1 MTKHKVVDMERK
13 KDRARRYAG
22 YYCTL
27 SDGRHVNSWVSSDE
41 LDLEFH
47 GVDLKTVCKLA
58 VERASE
64 SALASGEIIV
74 PRALLVEVEQREQ
87 EGGRR

>member
-1 MTKHKVVDMERK
+1 MPKHKVVDMERK
-13 KDRARRYAG
+13 KDRARRYTG

-27 SDGRHVNSWVSSDE
+27 SDGRKVNAWVSSDE

-47 GVDLKTVCKLA
+47 GVDLKTVCKLS
-58 VERASE
+58 VERAPE
-64 SALASGEIIV
+64 SALTSGEVIAS
-74 PRALLVEVEQREQ
+74 RALLIEVEQRE

>member
-13 KDRARRYAG
+13 KDRARRYTG
-22 YYCTL
+22 YHCTL
-27 SDGRHVNSWVSSDE
+27 SDGRQVNSWVSSDE

-58 VERASE
+58 VERAAE
-64 SALASGEIIV
+64 SALASGEV
-74 PRALLVEVEQREQ
+74 VASRALLIEVEQRE

>member
-1 MTKHKVVDMERK
+1 MAKHKVVDMERK

-22 YYCTL
+22 YHCTL
-27 SDGRHVNSWVSSDE
+27 SDGRHVNAWVSSDE

-58 VERASE
+58 VERAAE

>member
-41 LDLEFH
+41 LDIEFH

-64 SALASGEIIV
+64 ATLASGEVIAS
-74 PRALLVEVEQREQ
+74 RALLIEVEQRE
-87 EGGRR
+87 ESGRR

>member
-13 KDRARRYAG
+13 KDRARRYTG
-22 YYCTL
+22 YHCTL
-27 SDGRHVNSWVSSDE
+27 SDGRHVNAWVSSDE

-58 VERASE
+58 VERAAE
-64 SALASGEIIV
+64 SALVSGEVIAS
-74 PRALLVEVEQREQ
+74 RALLVEVEQRE

>member
-1 MTKHKVVDMERK
+1 MVKHKVVDMERK
-13 KDRARRYAG
+13 KDRARRYTG

-27 SDGRHVNSWVSSDE
+27 SDGRHVNAWVSSDE
-41 LDLEFH
+41 LDFEFH
-47 GVDLKTVCKLA
+47 GVDLKTVCKLT

-64 SALASGEIIV
+64 ATLTSGEVIA
-74 PRALLVEVEQREQ
+74 PRALLIEVEQRE

>member
-13 KDRARRYAG
+13 KDRARRYTG
-22 YYCTL
+22 YHCKL
-27 SDGRHVNSWVSSDE
+27 SDGREVNAWVSSDE

-58 VERASE
+58 VERAAE
-64 SALASGEIIV
+64 SALAIGEV
-74 PRALLVEVEQREQ
+74 VASRALLIEVEQRE
-87 EGGRR
+87 ESGRR

>member
-1 MTKHKVVDMERK
+1 MVKHKVIDMERK

-27 SDGRHVNSWVSSDE
+27 SDGRHVNAWVSSDE

-64 SALASGEIIV
+64 ATLASGEVIAS
-74 PRALLVEVEQREQ
+74 RALLIEVEQRE
-87 EGGRR
+87 ESGRR

>member
-27 SDGRHVNSWVSSDE
+27 SDGRHVNAWVSSDE

-58 VERASE
+58 VERAAE
-64 SALASGEIIV
+64 SALASGEV
-74 PRALLVEVEQREQ
+74 VASRALLIEVEQRE
-87 EGGRR
+87 ESGRR